1 MDNSFFLKEL
11 RRKIKT
17 KKKTKNNT
25 SFLPIAPK
33 LYIIKEIDRGDN
45 IINKFLKI

>member
-17 KKKTKNNT
+17 KKKIKNKT

-33 LYIIKEIDRGDN
+33 LYIIKEIDNGDH
-45 IINKFLKI
+45 IINKL